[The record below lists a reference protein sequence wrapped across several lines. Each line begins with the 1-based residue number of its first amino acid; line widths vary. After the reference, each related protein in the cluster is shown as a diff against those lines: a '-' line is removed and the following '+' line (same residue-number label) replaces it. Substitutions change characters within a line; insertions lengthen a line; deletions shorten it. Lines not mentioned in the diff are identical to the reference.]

1 MIDFIQGKIVEK
13 YPTSVILNT
22 NNIGY
27 QIYISINTFVNLPD
41 VGSEVTLKT
50 YLHVREDN
58 IQLYGFMEEQERIVF
73 TGLISISGVGPK
85 LAQTILSGI
94 KLEELIEAIQQ
105 GDFNRLTSISGVGK
119 KTAQRLILELREKFS
134 QIGLI
139 KISSRQVQDI
149 YQFTA
154 NEQQAV
160 TALISLG
167 YKKQIAEKAISQV
180 GMDNKDLSVEAII
193 KQALQNI

>member
-1 MIDFIQGKIVEK
+1 MIDFIQGKVVEK

-41 VGSEVTLKT
+41 VGTEVTLRT
-50 YLHVREDN
+50 YLHVREDC
-58 IQLYGFMEEQERIVF
+58 IQLYGFMEERERMVF

-94 KLEELIEAIQQ
+94 RLEELIEAIQQ
-105 GDFNRLTSISGVGK
+105 SNFNRLTSISGVGK

-139 KISSRQVQDI
+139 KISTRQVQDI
-149 YQFTA
+149 YQFTN

-167 YKKQIAEKAISQV
+167 YKKQIAEKAISQI
-180 GMDNKDLSVEAII
+180 GMDNKDLTVEAII
-193 KQALQNI
+193 KQALQNM